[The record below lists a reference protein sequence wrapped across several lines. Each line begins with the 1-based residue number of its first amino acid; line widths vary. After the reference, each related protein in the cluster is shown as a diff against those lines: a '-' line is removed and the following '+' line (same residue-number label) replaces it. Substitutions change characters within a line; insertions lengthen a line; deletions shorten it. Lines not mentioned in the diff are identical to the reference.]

1 MNHYYERLVKRETM
15 LNLRRAEKDLRS
27 AFFAVSDLLGVSK
40 EKIDFFVNRDV
51 IKSIEKDRKRM
62 EKPLERMR
70 HYLEVSFP
78 NYEVHGRIKSLTS
91 ILGKFMQ
98 DRTLLDAFGFKI
110 VIPTTECESEEEAIE
125 RCYEV
130 QKWVE
135 ANFKIIGNEVNDR
148 IKNPKA
154 SGYQDLKMVVEYNN
168 LMVEIMV
175 QTQKMFDN
183 AKYGYQSH
191 EKAYPW
197 KYHPAIK
204 NLPEK
209 YKEKKI

>member
-1 MNHYYERLVKRETM
+1 M

-62 EKPLERMR
+62 EKPLERLKW
-70 HYLEVSFP
+70 YLQVSFP
-78 NYEVHGRIKSLTS
+78 NYTVIGRIKSITS
-91 ILGKFMQ
+91 ILGKYMQ
-98 DRTLLDAFGFKI
+98 GRTLLDAFGFKVI
-110 VIPTTECESEEEAIE
+110 IPTAECESEEEAIE

-135 ANFKIIGNEVNDR
+135 ANFKIIGNESNDR
-148 IKNPKA
+148 IKVPKA
-154 SGYQDLKMVVEYNN
+154 NGYQDLKMVVEYNN

-183 AKYGYQSH
+183 AKYGTQSH

-197 KYHPAIK
+197 KYTDAIK
-204 NLPEK
+204 RLPER
-209 YKEKKI
+209 YKEKEI